1 MKKTVRLFLL
11 FAILLASVLADAQ
24 TKSTYSGIVVDN
36 ATNKPLADVNINL
49 PDLKTG
55 TVTDASGNYKIQL
68 ISGKYLFVFSCIG
81 YETLSAIIELEDIRT
96 INDTIRLSGKPLSL
110 GEIRIMSSYITDRKT
125 PVAINNISSKTI
137 ERVST
142 GNNLPEILNGTPGI
156 YSTKEGGG
164 SGDERLSLRGF
175 QQENIA
181 VLLNGIPVSSMEN
194 GLIYWSNWAG
204 LADATEYIQVQKG
217 LGASKTA
224 MNSVGGTINL
234 VTKSS
239 SAPKSGIFRY
249 FVSNYG
255 NQSVSLQ
262 LTSGKLKNGIN
273 IIALGSYTFGNGYI
287 DGTYVKR
294 ASYYLSAS
302 KEWGSKH
309 RLVLTL
315 IGSPDKH
322 GQHNFPYSQQTFLQK
337 GNKYNGEWGYKNG
350 ELYNLSENFYH
361 KPQLN
366 LNHFWNISDKLML
379 ASGAYV
385 STGKGGG
392 HWYEQDYSFPSAM
405 MYNPDGQVSFDSIV
419 NYNRTHTDTTYLEN
433 GSPVTGFSKFILT
446 DYRADH
452 YWAGILSNL
461 QYTPNEHLKLTAG
474 IHARTFRS
482 HLYEQIS
489 DLLGGNYWIDH
500 FYYSAAGVSG
510 REELKSPGDIINTN
524 NYSYMKYGNLF
535 VQAEYSEDKF
545 QAFATASVSETE
557 YRRRDLYN
565 YIDNTWSERV
575 YRTGF
580 DVKTGAG
587 YHITPK
593 QQLYINAGFYSREPL
608 FKFVFPVYTNY
619 QWQNISNEKIVAME
633 AGYNFSSPKFNVRI
647 NGYITNWLD
656 KSETFS
662 KSYNSVYF
670 TAFITGMSALHKG
683 IEIEA
688 AVKPTEKL
696 SIETSASFGNW
707 KWSKDATAVFMNN
720 YIEIT
725 DSIAYYKDLY
735 VGGAPQVQVY
745 AGLNYEFPKDFSL
758 HLDYNYYDR
767 LYTTS
772 DPSTRTITND
782 RIQSYRLPSYA
793 LFDGF
798 IAKSFNFSKS
808 SLNLQLGCRNI
819 FNTITPTRGE
829 DNYPH
834 TIDSFKGFW
843 TFGRTADLSLRF
855 TF

>member
-1 MKKTVRLFLL
+1 MKKTLQFIFLSAALFT
-11 FAILLASVLADAQ
+11 FVQVTAQ
-24 TKSTYSGIVVDN
+24 SKSIYSGIVLEKN
-36 ATNKPLADVNINL
+36 TNKPLSDVNITVSDIN
-49 PDLKTG
+49 TG
-55 TVTDASGNYKIQL
+55 CITDVNGSFRIQL
-68 ISGKYLFVFSCIG
+68 SQGKFIFTFSCLG
-81 YETLSAIIELEDIRT
+81 YETIKKSLDIIGNQT
-96 INDTIRLSGKPLSL
+96 IEDTIFLSGKPLSL

-181 VLLNGIPVSSMEN
+181 ILLNGIPVSSMEN

-249 FVSNYG
+249 FLSDYG
-255 NQSVSLQ
+255 NQSLSLQ

-273 IIALGSYTFGNGYI
+273 IIALGSYTFGKGYI

-315 IGSPDKH
+315 LGSPDRH

-379 ASGAYV
+379 ASGAYY
-385 STGKGGG
+385 STGTGGG
-392 HWYEQDYSFPSAM
+392 HWYETDYSFPSAM
-405 MYNPDGQVSFDSIV
+405 MYNADGQVNFDSIV
-419 NYNRTHTDTTYLEN
+419 NYNQTHTDTTYLEN
-433 GSPVTGFSKFILT
+433 SSPVSGFSKFILT

-461 QYTPNEHLKLTAG
+461 QYTPNEHLKLTTG

-489 DLLGGNYWIDH
+489 DLLGGNNWVDH
-500 FYYSAAGVSG
+500 FYYSAVGVSG
-510 REELKSPGDIINTN
+510 RDQLKSPGDIINTN

-535 VQAEYSEDKF
+535 AQAEYSTDKF
-545 QAFATASVSETE
+545 QAFVTTSVSETE
-557 YRRRDLYN
+557 YQRRDLYN
-565 YIDNTWSERV
+565 YIENTWSERV

-587 YHITPK
+587 YHISQK
-593 QQLYINAGFYSREPL
+593 QQFYINAGFYSREPL

-619 QWQNISNEKIVAME
+619 LWQDISNEKIVALE
-633 AGYNFSSPKFNVRI
+633 AGYNFSSPKCIVRI

-656 KSETFS
+656 KSETFN

-696 SIETSASFGNW
+696 SIETSASLGNW

-725 DSIAYYKDLY
+725 DSAAYYKGLY

-758 HLDYNYYDR
+758 HIDCNYYDR
-767 LYTTS
+767 LYATV
-772 DPSTRTITND
+772 DPSTRTNPAD
-782 RIQSYRLPSYA
+782 REQPYKLPSYSIV
-793 LFDGF
+793 DGF
-798 IAKSFNFSKS
+798 VSKGFSFKKS

-834 TIDSFKGFW
+834 TIDSFKGYW
-843 TFGRTADLSLRF
+843 TFGRTADLSVRF

>member
-1 MKKTVRLFLL
+1 ML
-11 FAILLASVLADAQ
+11 FAILLASVLTYAQ
-24 TKSTYSGIVVDN
+24 TKSIYSGIVFDKS
-36 ATNKPLADVNINL
+36 TKKPLADVNINV
-49 PDLKTG
+49 PDFKTG
-55 TVTDASGNYKIQL
+55 AVSDAGGVFNFQL
-68 ISGKYLFVFSCIG
+68 VSGKYLITFSCLG
-81 YETLSAIIELEDIRT
+81 YETLNKIIELKVSQVFP
-96 INDTIRLSGKPLSL
+96 DTIFLTGKPLSL

-249 FVSNYG
+249 FLSSYG

-294 ASYYLSAS
+294 ASYYISAS

-315 IGSPDKH
+315 LGSPDKH
-322 GQHNFPYSQQTFLQK
+322 GQHNFPYSLQTVDEK
-337 GNKYNGEWGYKNG
+337 GNKYNPEWGYKNG
-350 ELYNLSENFYH
+350 KLYNLSENFYH

-366 LNHFWNISDKLML
+366 LNHFWNISDKLLL
-379 ASGAYV
+379 ASGAYF
-385 STGKGGG
+385 SPGTGGG
-392 HWYEQDYSFPSAM
+392 HWYEQDYGFPSAL
-405 MYNPDGQVSFDSIV
+405 MYNATGQVNFDAII
-419 NYNRTHTDTTYLEN
+419 NYNQIHTDSTYLDT
-433 GSPVTGFSKFILT
+433 GTPVTEFSKFILT
-446 DYRADH
+446 DYRANH
-452 YWAGILSNL
+452 YWAGVLSNL
-461 QYTPNEHLKLTAG
+461 QYTPNEHLKITTG

-489 DLLGGNYWIDH
+489 DLLGGNYWVDH

-510 REELKSPGDIINTN
+510 RMQVKSPGDIINTN

-535 VQAEYSEDKF
+535 VQAEFSKDKM
-545 QAFATASVSETE
+545 QAFATASVSGTE

-565 YIDNTWSERV
+565 YIENTWSERV

-587 YHITPK
+587 YHFMPN
-593 QQLYINAGFYSREPL
+593 QQLYVNAGFYSREPL

-619 QWQNISNEKIVAME
+619 YWRDVANEKILAVE
-633 AGYNFSSPKFNVRI
+633 AGYAYNSPKLNLRI

-656 KSETFS
+656 KSETFN

-683 IEIEA
+683 IEIETT
-688 AVKPTEKL
+688 VKPTEKL
-696 SIETSASFGNW
+696 TIESSASIGNW
-707 KWSKDATAVFMNN
+707 KWTKDVKAVFMNN

-725 DSIAYYKDLY
+725 DSTAYYKGLY

-745 AGLNYEFPKDFSL
+745 AGLNYEFPKDFAV
-758 HLDYNYYDR
+758 HIDMNFYDR

-782 RIQSYRLPSYA
+782 RIQSYRLPSYS

-798 IAKSFNFSKS
+798 ISKAFQFKKS
-808 SLNLQLGCRNI
+808 SFNLQLGCRNI

-834 TIDSFKGFW
+834 TIDSFKGYW

-855 TF
+855 VF

>member
-1 MKKTVRLFLL
+1 MKKLSQSFFFL
-11 FAILLASVLADAQ
+11 AILLNAVHVFAQ
-24 TKSTYSGIVVDN
+24 SRSIYSGVVLEK
-36 ATNKPLADVNINL
+36 TTYKPISDVSVTASDSKTGCITDVN
-49 PDLKTG
+49 
-55 TVTDASGNYKIQL
+55 GNFKIHL
-68 ISGKYLFVFSCIG
+68 TPGKYILSFSCLG
-81 YETLSAIIELEDIRT
+81 YETLNKNIDVISNQTVA
-96 INDTIRLSGKPLSL
+96 DTILLSGKPLSL
-110 GEIRIMSSYITDRKT
+110 GEIKIMSSYITDRKT

-239 SAPKSGIFRY
+239 NAPRSGIFRY
-249 FVSNYG
+249 FLSNYG

-302 KEWGSKH
+302 KEWGTKH

-315 IGSPDKH
+315 LGSPDQH
-322 GQHNFPYSQQTFLQK
+322 GQHNFPYSQQTLDEK
-337 GNKYNGEWGYKNG
+337 GNKYNAEWGYMSGK
-350 ELYNLSENFYH
+350 LYNLSENFYH

-366 LNHFWNISDKLML
+366 LNHFWNISDKLIL
-379 ASGAYV
+379 ASGAYF
-385 STGKGGG
+385 STGTGGG
-392 HWYEQDYSFPSAM
+392 HWYETDYSFPSALR
-405 MYNPDGQVSFDSIV
+405 YNADGQVNFDSII

-433 GSPVTGFSKFILT
+433 GSPVSGFSKFILT

-452 YWAGILSNL
+452 YWAGVLSNL
-461 QYTPNEHLKLTAG
+461 QYTPDDHLKITTG
-474 IHARTFRS
+474 MHARIFRS

-489 DLLGGNYWIDH
+489 DLMGGNYWVDH

-510 REELKSPGDIINTN
+510 REQLKTSGDIINTD
-524 NYSYMKYGNLF
+524 NYSYMKYGSF
-535 VQAEYSEDKF
+535 FAQAEYSLNKL
-545 QAFATASVSETE
+545 QAFVTTSVSETE
-557 YRRRDLYN
+557 YQRRDLYN
-565 YIDNTWSERV
+565 YIENTRSDKV

-580 DVKTGAG
+580 DFKTGAG
-587 YHITPK
+587 YHFTTK
-593 QQLYINAGFYSREPL
+593 QQLYVNAGFYSREPL

-619 QWQNISNEKIVAME
+619 NWKDLSNEKILAFE
-633 AGYNFSSPKFNVRI
+633 AGYNFNSSKI
-647 NGYITNWLD
+647 NFKLNAYITNWLD
-656 KSETFS
+656 KSETFN

-670 TAFITGMSALHKG
+670 TAFITGMSALHEG

-688 AVKPTEKL
+688 SVKPTEKL
-696 SIETSASFGNW
+696 TLETSASLGSW
-707 KWSKDATAVFMNN
+707 KWTKDVKAVFMNN

-725 DSIAYYKDLY
+725 DSTAYYKGLN
-735 VGGAPQVQVY
+735 VGGAPQTQIY
-745 AGLNYEFPKDFSL
+745 AGLNYEFPGNFSA
-758 HLDYNYYDR
+758 HIDWNFYDR
-767 LYTTS
+767 LYANV
-772 DPSTRTITND
+772 DPSTRTNPAD
-782 RIQSYRLPSYA
+782 RVQPFRLPSYSIV
-793 LFDGF
+793 DGF
-798 IAKSFNFSKS
+798 VSKAFSLKKS

-819 FNTITPTRGE
+819 FNVITPTRGE
-829 DNYPH
+829 DSFPH
-834 TIDSFKGFW
+834 TIDSFLGYW
-843 TFGRTADLSLRF
+843 TFGRTADLSVRF